1 MKKKI
6 SALLCVFAI
15 LVCLFCFV
23 ACKNDESNED
33 QTVATSMVRMDI
45 NPSVEL
51 ILDQNDKVLSFRV
64 ENEDAALAFYG
75 EEGVVGLTVEEATN
89 KILDITAE
97 YDYLNKDNND
107 VSISVYG
114 KDSDAENAIFT
125 KIKAS
130 METNTETYNFDVVI
144 NNNNSDFSNKIV
156 VEKLKDRYPNLTVS
170 KYALINEALDCD
182 ASLTFDA
189 AYEMSISDLL
199 KTININSD
207 KVIDDAS
214 NSFSHVVDNYIA
226 KMQNTYDS
234 FKEEK
239 LKVATA
245 SAYISSAKLEIL
257 PEATKYSALVGSETL
272 LQRFSNISDGALNHE
287 LTDEQIAAVLNALA
301 PLNTTIDDIK
311 NSTSHTVTTA
321 SVINYVNNQISVNAS
336 FEATVGE
343 DNIATLKAQ
352 LIAAESNPI
361 KLSLYVNVSTISAL
375 SEIEL
380 GKNPKDITLDD
391 VDEIIAKIIA
401 KEEVLKAQIEAK
413 LTEED
418 KANIKA
424 KVDETMAKFDES
436 FESYIDIIN
445 GGRNKILQL
454 LQAEKESLKENKVS
468 FRVHGEVSGQVSGVN
483 K

>member
-6 SALLCVFAI
+6 SALLCIFAI
-15 LVCLFCFV
+15 LVCLFSFV

-33 QTVATSMVRMDI
+33 QAVATSMVRMDI

-114 KDSDAENAIFT
+114 KDGDAENAIFT

-130 METNTETYNFDVVI
+130 METNTETYKFDVVI
-144 NNNNSDFSNKIV
+144 NNNNSDFSNEIV

-170 KYALINEALDCD
+170 KYALINEAVECD

-207 KVIDDAS
+207 KVIDDVS
-214 NSFSHVVDNYIA
+214 NSFLHVVDNYLA
-226 KMQNTYDS
+226 KMQEKYES
-234 FKEEK
+234 SKETR
-239 LKVATA
+239 LKSATA
-245 SAYISSAKLEIL
+245 SAYISSSKLEIL
-257 PEATKYSALVGSETL
+257 QEAAEYSALVGSESL
-272 LQRFSNISDGALNHE
+272 LQSLSNIKDGVLNHE
-287 LTDEQIAAVLNALA
+287 LTDAQINAVLNALA
-301 PLNTTIDDIK
+301 PLNTTIDDLK
-311 NSTSHTVTTA
+311 DSTNEIVTTK
-321 SVINYVNNQISVNAS
+321 SVINYINNQISVNAS
-336 FEATVGE
+336 FEATIGV
-343 DNIATLKAQ
+343 DNIATIKAQ
-352 LIAAESNPI
+352 LVAAENNPV
-361 KLSLYVNVSTISAL
+361 KLSLLISAPIKAL
-375 SEIEL
+375 SYLDLDKSADEL
-380 GKNPKDITLDD
+380 TLDD
-391 VDEIIAKIIA
+391 VDEILAKIKA
-401 KEEVLKAQIEAK
+401 KEEVVKAQIEAK

-418 KANIKA
+418 KASIKA
-424 KVDETMAKFDES
+424 KVDETMAKFDEVY
-436 FESYIDIIN
+436 ERYIDIID
-445 GGRNKILQL
+445 GGRNKILQS

>member
-89 KILDITAE
+89 RILDITAE

-144 NNNNSDFSNKIV
+144 NNNNSDFSNKVV
-156 VEKLKDRYPNLTVS
+156 VEKLKDKYPNLTVS
-170 KYALINEALDCD
+170 KYALINEAVECD

-189 AYEMSISDLL
+189 ACEMSISDLL

-214 NSFSHVVDNYIA
+214 NSFLHVVDNYIA

-257 PEATKYSALVGSETL
+257 P
-272 LQRFSNISDGALNHE
+272 
-287 LTDEQIAAVLNALA
+287 
-301 PLNTTIDDIK
+301 
-311 NSTSHTVTTA
+311 
-321 SVINYVNNQISVNAS
+321 
-336 FEATVGE
+336 
-343 DNIATLKAQ
+343 
-352 LIAAESNPI
+352 
-361 KLSLYVNVSTISAL
+361 
-375 SEIEL
+375 
-380 GKNPKDITLDD
+380 
-391 VDEIIAKIIA
+391 
-401 KEEVLKAQIEAK
+401 
-413 LTEED
+413 
-418 KANIKA
+418 
-424 KVDETMAKFDES
+424 
-436 FESYIDIIN
+436 
-445 GGRNKILQL
+445 
-454 LQAEKESLKENKVS
+454 
-468 FRVHGEVSGQVSGVN
+468 
-483 K
+483 

>member
-6 SALLCVFAI
+6 SALLCIFAI
-15 LVCLFCFV
+15 LVCLFSFV
-23 ACKNDESNED
+23 ACKNDESNEG
-33 QTVATSMVRMDI
+33 QAVATSMVRMDI

-114 KDSDAENAIFT
+114 KDGDAENAIFT

-130 METNTETYNFDVVI
+130 METNTETYKFDVVI
-144 NNNNSDFSNKIV
+144 NNNNSDFSNEIV

-170 KYALINEALDCD
+170 KYALINEAVECD

-199 KTININSD
+199 KIININSD
-207 KVIDDAS
+207 KVIDDVS
-214 NSFSHVVDNYIA
+214 NSFLHVVDNYLA
-226 KMQNTYDS
+226 KMQEKYES
-234 FKEEK
+234 SKETR
-239 LKVATA
+239 LKSATA
-245 SAYISSAKLEIL
+245 SAYISSSKLEIL
-257 PEATKYSALVGSETL
+257 QEAAEYSALVGSESL
-272 LQRFSNISDGALNHE
+272 LQSLSNIKDGVLNHE
-287 LTDEQIAAVLNALA
+287 LTDAQINAVLNALA
-301 PLNTTIDDIK
+301 PLNTTIDDLK
-311 NSTSHTVTTA
+311 DSTNEIVTTK
-321 SVINYVNNQISVNAS
+321 SVINYINNQISVNAS
-336 FEATVGE
+336 FEATIGV
-343 DNIATLKAQ
+343 DNIATIKAQ
-352 LIAAESNPI
+352 LVAAENNPV
-361 KLSLYVNVSTISAL
+361 KLSLLISAPIKAL
-375 SEIEL
+375 SYLDLDKSADEL
-380 GKNPKDITLDD
+380 TLDD
-391 VDEIIAKIIA
+391 VDEILAKIKA
-401 KEEVLKAQIEAK
+401 KEEVVKAQIEAK

-418 KANIKA
+418 KASIKT
-424 KVDETMAKFDES
+424 KVDETMAKFDEV
-436 FESYIDIIN
+436 FERYIDIID
-445 GGRNKILQL
+445 GGRNKILQS

>member
-15 LVCLFCFV
+15 LVCLFSFV

-33 QTVATSMVRMDI
+33 QAVATSMVRMDI

-114 KDSDAENAIFT
+114 KDGDAENAIFT

-130 METNTETYNFDVVI
+130 METNTETYKFDVVI
-144 NNNNSDFSNKIV
+144 NNNNSDFSNEIV

-170 KYALINEALDCD
+170 KYALINEAVECD

-207 KVIDDAS
+207 KVIDDVS
-214 NSFSHVVDNYIA
+214 NSFLHVIDNYLA
-226 KMQNTYDS
+226 KMQEKYES
-234 FKEEK
+234 SKETR
-239 LKVATA
+239 LKSATA
-245 SAYISSAKLEIL
+245 SAYISSSKLEIL
-257 PEATKYSALVGSETL
+257 QEAAEYSALVGSESL
-272 LQRFSNISDGALNHE
+272 LQSLSNIKDGVLNHE
-287 LTDEQIAAVLNALA
+287 LTDAQINAVLNALA
-301 PLNTTIDDIK
+301 PLNTTIDDLK
-311 NSTSHTVTTA
+311 DSTNEIVTTK
-321 SVINYVNNQISVNAS
+321 SVINYINNQISVNAS
-336 FEATVGE
+336 FEATIGV
-343 DNIATLKAQ
+343 DNIATIKAQ
-352 LIAAESNPI
+352 LVAAENNPV
-361 KLSLYVNVSTISAL
+361 KLSLLISAPIKAL
-375 SEIEL
+375 SYLDLDKSADEL
-380 GKNPKDITLDD
+380 TLDD
-391 VDEIIAKIIA
+391 VDEILAKIKA
-401 KEEVLKAQIEAK
+401 KEEVVKAQIEAK

-418 KANIKA
+418 KASIKA
-424 KVDETMAKFDES
+424 KVDETMAKFDEVY
-436 FESYIDIIN
+436 ERYIDIID
-445 GGRNKILQL
+445 GGRNKILQS

>member
-15 LVCLFCFV
+15 LVCLFSFV

-64 ENEDAALAFYG
+64 ANEDAALAFYG

-89 KILDITAE
+89 RILDITAE

-114 KDSDAENAIFT
+114 KDSDAENAIFA

-170 KYALINEALDCD
+170 KYALINEAVECD

-214 NSFSHVVDNYIA
+214 NSFLHVVDNYIA

-239 LKVATA
+239 LMVATA

-272 LQRFSNISDGALNHE
+272 LQRFSNISDVALNHE

-311 NSTSHTVTTA
+311 SSTSGTVTTA
-321 SVINYVNNQISVNAS
+321 SVINYINNQISVNAS
-336 FEATVGE
+336 FETTVGE

-361 KLSLYVNVSTISAL
+361 KLSLFVNVSTISAL

-380 GKNPKDITLDD
+380 GKNPEDITLDD

-424 KVDETMAKFDES
+424 KVDETMAKFDET
-436 FESYIDIIN
+436 FESYIGIIN

-454 LQAEKESLKENKVS
+454 LQTEKESLKENKVS

>member
-15 LVCLFCFV
+15 LVCLFSFV

-64 ENEDAALAFYG
+64 ANEDAALAFYG

-89 KILDITAE
+89 RILDITAE

-114 KDSDAENAIFT
+114 KDSDAENAIFA

-170 KYALINEALDCD
+170 KYALINEAVECD

-214 NSFSHVVDNYIA
+214 NSFLHVVDNYIA

-272 LQRFSNISDGALNHE
+272 LQRFSNISDVALNHE

-311 NSTSHTVTTA
+311 SSTSGTVTTA
-321 SVINYVNNQISVNAS
+321 SVINYINNQISVNAS
-336 FEATVGE
+336 FETTVGE

-361 KLSLYVNVSTISAL
+361 KLSLFVNVSTISAL

-380 GKNPKDITLDD
+380 GKNPEDITLDD

-424 KVDETMAKFDES
+424 KVDETMAKFDET
-436 FESYIDIIN
+436 FESYIGIIN

-454 LQAEKESLKENKVS
+454 LQTEKESLKENKVS

>member
-6 SALLCVFAI
+6 SALLCIFAI
-15 LVCLFCFV
+15 LVCLFSFI
-23 ACKNDESNED
+23 ACKNDESNEG
-33 QTVATSMVRMDI
+33 QAVATSMVRMDI

-114 KDSDAENAIFT
+114 KDGDAENAIFT

-130 METNTETYNFDVVI
+130 METNTETYKFDVVI
-144 NNNNSDFSNKIV
+144 NNNNSDFSNEIV

-170 KYALINEALDCD
+170 KYALINEAVECD

-207 KVIDDAS
+207 KVIDDVS
-214 NSFSHVVDNYIA
+214 NSFLHVVDNYLA
-226 KMQNTYDS
+226 KMQEKYES
-234 FKEEK
+234 SKETR
-239 LKVATA
+239 LKSATA
-245 SAYISSAKLEIL
+245 SAYISSSKLEIL
-257 PEATKYSALVGSETL
+257 QEAAEYSALVGSESL
-272 LQRFSNISDGALNHE
+272 LQSLSNIKDGVLNHE
-287 LTDEQIAAVLNALA
+287 LTDAQINAVLNALA
-301 PLNTTIDDIK
+301 PLNTTIDDLK
-311 NSTSHTVTTA
+311 DSTNEIVTTK
-321 SVINYVNNQISVNAS
+321 SVINYINNQISVNAS

-343 DNIATLKAQ
+343 DNIATIKAQ
-352 LIAAESNPI
+352 LVAAENNPV
-361 KLSLYVNVSTISAL
+361 KLSLLISAPIKAL
-375 SEIEL
+375 SYLDLDKSADEL
-380 GKNPKDITLDD
+380 TLDD
-391 VDEIIAKIIA
+391 VDEILAKIKA
-401 KEEVLKAQIEAK
+401 KEEVVKAQIEAK

-418 KANIKA
+418 KASIKA
-424 KVDETMAKFDES
+424 KVDETMAKFDEV
-436 FESYIDIIN
+436 FERYVDIID
-445 GGRNKILQL
+445 GGRNKILQS

>member
-6 SALLCVFAI
+6 SALLCIFAI
-15 LVCLFCFV
+15 LVCLFSFV

-33 QTVATSMVRMDI
+33 QAVATSMVRMDI

-114 KDSDAENAIFT
+114 KDGDAENAIFT

-130 METNTETYNFDVVI
+130 METNTETYKFDVVI
-144 NNNNSDFSNKIV
+144 NNNNSDFSNEIV

-170 KYALINEALDCD
+170 KYALINEAVECD

-207 KVIDDAS
+207 KVIDDVS
-214 NSFSHVVDNYIA
+214 NSFLHVVDNYLA
-226 KMQNTYDS
+226 KMQEKYES
-234 FKEEK
+234 SKETR
-239 LKVATA
+239 LKSATA
-245 SAYISSAKLEIL
+245 SAYISSSKLEIL
-257 PEATKYSALVGSETL
+257 QEAAEYSALVGSESL
-272 LQRFSNISDGALNHE
+272 LQSLSNIKDGVLNHE
-287 LTDEQIAAVLNALA
+287 LTDAQINAVLNALA
-301 PLNTTIDDIK
+301 PLNTTVDDLK
-311 NSTSHTVTTA
+311 DSTNEIVTTK
-321 SVINYVNNQISVNAS
+321 SVINYINNQISVNAS

-343 DNIATLKAQ
+343 DNIATIKAQ
-352 LIAAESNPI
+352 LVAAENNPV
-361 KLSLYVNVSTISAL
+361 KLSLLISAPIKAL
-375 SEIEL
+375 SYLDLDKSADEL
-380 GKNPKDITLDD
+380 TLDD
-391 VDEIIAKIIA
+391 VDEILAKIKA
-401 KEEVLKAQIEAK
+401 KEEVVKDQIEAK

-418 KANIKA
+418 KASIKA
-424 KVDETMAKFDES
+424 KVDETMAKFDEVY
-436 FESYIDIIN
+436 ERYIDIID
-445 GGRNKILQL
+445 GGRNKILQS

>member
-6 SALLCVFAI
+6 SALLCIFAI
-15 LVCLFCFV
+15 LVCLFSFV
-23 ACKNDESNED
+23 ACKNDESNEG
-33 QTVATSMVRMDI
+33 QAVATSMVRMDI

-114 KDSDAENAIFT
+114 KDGDAENAIFT

-130 METNTETYNFDVVI
+130 METNTETYKFDVVI
-144 NNNNSDFSNKIV
+144 NNNNSDFSNEIV

-170 KYALINEALDCD
+170 KYALINEAVECD

-207 KVIDDAS
+207 KVVDDVS
-214 NSFSHVVDNYIA
+214 NSFLHVIDNYLA
-226 KMQNTYDS
+226 KMQEKYES
-234 FKEEK
+234 SKETR
-239 LKVATA
+239 LKSATA
-245 SAYISSAKLEIL
+245 SAYISSSKLEIL
-257 PEATKYSALVGSETL
+257 QEAAEYSALVGSESL
-272 LQRFSNISDGALNHE
+272 LQSLSNIKDGVLNHE
-287 LTDEQIAAVLNALA
+287 LTDAQINAVLNALA
-301 PLNTTIDDIK
+301 PLNTTIDDLK
-311 NSTSHTVTTA
+311 DSTNEIVTTK
-321 SVINYVNNQISVNAS
+321 SVINYINNQISVNAS

-343 DNIATLKAQ
+343 DNIATIKAQ
-352 LIAAESNPI
+352 LVAAENNPV
-361 KLSLYVNVSTISAL
+361 KLSLLISAPIKAL
-375 SEIEL
+375 SYLDLDKSADEL
-380 GKNPKDITLDD
+380 TLDD
-391 VDEIIAKIIA
+391 VDEILAKIKA
-401 KEEVLKAQIEAK
+401 KEEVVKAQIEAK

-418 KANIKA
+418 KASIKA
-424 KVDETMAKFDES
+424 KVDETMAKFDEV
-436 FESYIDIIN
+436 FERYVDIID
-445 GGRNKILQL
+445 GGRNKILQS